1 MTSPV
6 NDPLNQTR
14 PQEPYYLTT
23 AIHYPNGEPH
33 IGHAYEM
40 VGTDVMA
47 RFQRLD
53 GKDVY
58 FLTGTDEHGQKMAQT
73 AEREGITPL
82 ELATRNSSAF
92 QRMDDEVLDI
102 SYDRFIRT
110 TEQDHH
116 LASQAIWR
124 RMEAAGDIYLDHY
137 AGWYSVRDE
146 RFFAEDETEVREDGQ
161 RYAAETGTEVT
172 WTEEESYFFRLSRYQ
187 EPLLDLYR
195 SRPDFSGPQ
204 YRFNEVIRFVESGLE
219 DLSISRTSF
228 DWGITVPP
236 PSEASGN
243 RPTQDHVMY
252 VWVDAL
258 TNYLTGAGFPDTDS
272 EQFRRHWPADLHVI
286 GKDISRFH
294 CIFWPA
300 FLLSAGLELPR
311 RVMIHGFLNNNGEKM
326 SKSLGNVVAPA
337 DWVSRYGLDA
347 VRFFLLRE
355 FSFGA
360 DGSYNHEAVVGRKNA
375 DLANNLGN
383 LAQRSLSMVAKNLG
397 GAVPEPGEFTEADH
411 ALLGA
416 ASSLLATARA
426 DYAVQDFHHALEST
440 WAVLGAA
447 NAYFAEQQPWVLRK
461 TDPER
466 MSTVLYVTLETVR
479 RVALLAQPVMPGSAT
494 QLLDLLGVQASGDAG
509 RTGSSGTGARSFAAW
524 DAALVPGTVL
534 PAPTPVFPR
543 HEDPE
548 DAAG

>member
-1 MTSPV
+1 MHAPQ
-6 NDPLNQTR
+6 NQTPSR
-14 PQEPYYLTT
+14 ESYYLTT

-53 GKDVY
+53 GHDVY

-82 ELATRNSSAF
+82 QLATRNSAAF

-110 TEQDHH
+110 TERDHH
-116 LASQAIWR
+116 LASQEIWR
-124 RMEAAGDIYLDHY
+124 RMEAAGDIYLDRY
-137 AGWYSVRDE
+137 SGWYSVRDE
-146 RFFAEDETEVREDGQ
+146 RFFTEDETEVREDGQ
-161 RYAAETGTEVT
+161 RYATETGTEVT

-187 EPLLDLYR
+187 QPLLDLYR
-195 SRPDFSGPQ
+195 ERPDFSGPR

-228 DWGITVPP
+228 DWGIDVPAP
-236 PSEASGN
+236 AEGSGS

-258 TNYLTGAGFPDTDS
+258 TNYLTGAGFPETDS
-272 EQFRRHWPADLHVI
+272 EQFRRFWPADLHVI

-300 FLLSAGLELPR
+300 FLLSAGIELPR

-337 DWVSRYGLDA
+337 EWVDRYGLDA

-360 DGSYNHEAVVGRKNA
+360 DGSYNHDAVVGRKNA

-383 LAQRSLSMVAKNLG
+383 LAQRSLSMVAKNLA
-397 GAVPEPGEFTEADH
+397 GAVPEPGELTAADR
-411 ALLGA
+411 ALLEA
-416 ASSLLATARA
+416 AAGLLATARA
-426 DYAVQDFHHALEST
+426 DYAVQDYHHALEST
-440 WAVLGAA
+440 WAVLGDA

-466 MSTVLYVTLETVR
+466 MATVLYVTLETVR
-479 RVALLAQPVMPGSAT
+479 RVALLVQPVMPGSAT
-494 QLLDLLGVQASGDAG
+494 QLLDLLGVEASGDAG
-509 RTGSSGTGARSFAAW
+509 RTGSSGAGPRSFAAW

-534 PAPTPVFPR
+534 PAPRPVFPR
-543 HEDPE
+543 HEEP
-548 DAAG
+548 DAG